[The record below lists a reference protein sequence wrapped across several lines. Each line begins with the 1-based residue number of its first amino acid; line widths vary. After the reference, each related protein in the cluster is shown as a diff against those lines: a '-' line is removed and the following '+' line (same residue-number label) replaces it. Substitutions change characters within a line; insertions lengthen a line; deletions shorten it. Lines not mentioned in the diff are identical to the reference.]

1 MCLTIRE
8 VVACYTKTLRHLVQS
23 VTEKEIDM
31 IGNTLSLRLI
41 NKKSF
46 TPVHICA
53 ALNHSS
59 DMAFNLSPAHFKN
72 RVFLCRCTKAC
83 LHSVFIKPYGYG
95 ILPKSKALTGST
107 VLSL

>member
-8 VVACYTKTLRHLVQS
+8 VIAYYTETLRHLVQS
-23 VTEKEIDM
+23 VTEKEVDM

-41 NKKSF
+41 DKKRF
-46 TPVHICA
+46 IAIHVCA
-53 ALNHSS
+53 VLDHSS
-59 DMAFNLSPAHFKN
+59 DMALNLSPAHLKN
-72 RVFLCRCTKAC
+72 RIHFCGCAEAR

-95 ILPKSKALTGST
+95 ILTKSKALTGST